1 MAGIFSREP
10 KVISA
15 RNHALID
22 YISAGVHFAAAAVFW
37 KRNRRAAAGALAL
50 GGAVLANSLMTDY
63 PLGVFRRYSFK
74 VHGLVDYGIAAITS
88 AMPEMVGNPRGA
100 APSRFFRVQGIREV
114 GVAAITD
121 YNDDSGA
128 RRTSNRLPRWLE
140 RAA

>member
-1 MAGIFSREP
+1 MGGIFNREP
-10 KVISA
+10 KIISA
-15 RNHALID
+15 RNHAIID
-22 YISAGVHFAAAAVFW
+22 YVSAGVHFAAAAVFW

-50 GGAVLANSLMTDY
+50 GGAVLANSLMTDC

-74 VHGLVDYGIAAITS
+74 VHGLVDYGIAAVTS
-88 AMPEMVGNPRGA
+88 AMPEIVGNRRSA

-121 YNDDSGA
+121 YDDDRGA
-128 RRTSNRLPRWLE
+128 QRTSNRLPRWIE